1 MTKMR
6 ELREKGPNQ
15 EDTKKS
21 VWAVLSAEQQA
32 AVQPKLDAFIK
43 ERTEERLK
51 RMAEGQAARQVKEL
65 EAKDAK
71 NENGEQKPRKNLGRP
86 ARQPSPDQPSPS
98 QPAPG
103 APK

>member
-6 ELREKGPNQ
+6 ELRDKGPNQ

-32 AVQPKLDAFIK
+32 LVQPKLDGFIK
-43 ERTEERLK
+43 ERTEERTK
-51 RMAEGQAARQVKEL
+51 RMAEGQAARKVKDL
-65 EAKDAK
+65 EQQDQK
-71 NENGEQKPRKNLGRP
+71 NQPAGDKKPGKK
-86 ARQPSPDQPSPS
+86 RQPSPDQPSPD
-98 QPAPG
+98 

>member
-21 VWAVLSAEQQA
+21 VWSVLSAEQQA

-43 ERTEERLK
+43 ERTEERARK
-51 RMAEGQAARQVKEL
+51 MAEGQAARQVKQL
-65 EAKDAK
+65 EAKDKA
-71 NENGEQKPRKNLGRP
+71 GEQTPRKNPGRP
-86 ARQPSPDQPSPS
+86 ARPPSPNQPSPE
-98 QPAPG
+98 